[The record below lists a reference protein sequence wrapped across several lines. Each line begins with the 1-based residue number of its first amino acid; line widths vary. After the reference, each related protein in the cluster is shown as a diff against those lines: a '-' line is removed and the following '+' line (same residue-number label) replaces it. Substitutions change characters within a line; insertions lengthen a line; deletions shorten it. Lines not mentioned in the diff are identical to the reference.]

1 MDALVLFNVVCY
13 AFRYYVF
20 VAKNLAEESTKSRA
34 LRGGSLFHD
43 VGFWFLG
50 KHTSELGLGS
60 MQMITLIKT
69 YKHIKTNDLYSN
81 NAKAPLFIE
90 NFYCFFKKKYYEI

>member
-1 MDALVLFNVVCY
+1 M
-13 AFRYYVF
+13 
-20 VAKNLAEESTKSRA
+20 AKNLAKESTKSRA

-50 KHTSELGLGS
+50 KHTSELGPVS
-60 MQMITLIKT
+60 MQINTLIKT
-69 YKHIKTNDLYSN
+69 YKHIKANDLYSN

-90 NFYCFFKKKYYEI
+90 NFCCFFKKKYYEI